1 LEGGISMGLGYALM
15 EEIVMKEGHIQNL
28 SLQDFLIP
36 TTLDV
41 PNIKSILLEAEN
53 KYGPYGAKGVG
64 EMSNIPA
71 GPAIMNAIANACGA
85 RVRSTPADPEK
96 VFWAIREAGCSPEK

>member
-1 LEGGISMGLGYALM
+1 MGLGYALM
-15 EEIVMKEGHIQNL
+15 EEIVMKEGYIQNL
-28 SLQDFLIP
+28 NLQDFLIP

-41 PNIKSILLEAEN
+41 PNIKSILWEVEN

-85 RVRSTPADPEK
+85 RIRSTPADPEK
-96 VFWAIREAGCSPEK
+96 VFLAIREAGGTPEK